1 MKTNKF
7 FFGLAAL
14 ILAFG
19 LVFITS
25 AFIQKD
31 PTYLAYQYTGD
42 DESGVMSTANWT
54 PITYNP
60 TPTECDAEGELV
72 CVVQF
77 EDVQFA
83 NIASFLS
90 NYSNAKEVNKS
101 SFAKR
106 HKEAV
111 NH

>member
-1 MKTNKF
+1 MKTNKLF
-7 FFGLAAL
+7 LGLAAL

-54 PITYNP
+54 PIPYNP
-60 TPTECDAEGELV
+60 TPTECESIGELP

-77 EDVQFA
+77 EEAQFA

-90 NYSNAKEVNKS
+90 NYSDASEINES
-101 SFAKR
+101 RFAVR

>member
-1 MKTNKF
+1 MKTNKL

-31 PTYLAYQYTGD
+31 PTYLAYQYIGD

-60 TPTECDAEGELV
+60 TPTQCDAEGELV

-83 NIASFLS
+83 DIASFLS
-90 NYSNAKEVNKS
+90 NYSDASKINES
-101 SFAKR
+101 RFAVR

>member
-7 FFGLAAL
+7 FLGLAAL

-31 PTYLAYQYTGD
+31 PTYLAYLYTGD

-54 PITYNP
+54 PIPYNP
-60 TPTECDAEGELV
+60 TPTECDAEGNLV

-77 EDVQFA
+77 EEAQFA
-83 NIASFLS
+83 NITSFLS
-90 NYSNAKEVNKS
+90 NYTDASEINESRFTV
-101 SFAKR
+101 R
-106 HKEAV
+106 HKEVV